1 MNTAATL
8 AAAAERPGAAR
19 AAAAAGQPA
28 GAGLRQQLRRAE
40 RRRNLRAFSL
50 TLPLLVF
57 LLAVFVIPLA
67 SLLVRAVENPEVA
80 DTLGQTGAVLAGW
93 DRRGP
98 VPDAAFAALARDL
111 TAIPETAQVGALA
124 RRLNSE
130 TSGARSLVMRT
141 YRAMPLPAGL
151 SDADARAR
159 LLAIDERWA
168 ELPYW
173 QAIAKNA
180 ARWTPDY
187 LLASVDLRRGVDG
200 GIVAVPAEAAAFRA
214 ILGRTFEMSAT
225 VTLIA
230 ILIGY
235 PLAYWLSTLSER
247 RANLMMI
254 LVLVPFWTSVLV
266 RIAAWIVLLQSNGL
280 VNRWLLG
287 VGLIDHPLALLFN
300 RAGVVIAMV
309 HILLPFLI
317 LPLYSVMKSIP
328 PNYLRAAV
336 SLGSH
341 PLAAFFR
348 VYVPQTYPG
357 VAAGG
362 LLVFITAIGY
372 YVTPALLGGAGDQM
386 LSYYVAQYTNVE
398 VNWGMAA
405 ALGSVLLVTT
415 LALYAVYRKYGKA
428 EIGMG

>member
-1 MNTAATL
+1 MTAD
-8 AAAAERPGAAR
+8 
-19 AAAAAGQPA
+19 GQLVI
-28 GAGLRQQLRRAE
+28 GL
-40 RRRNLRAFSL
+40 SL
-50 TLPLLVF
+50 TATWRKGTRP
-57 LLAVFVIPLA
+57 
-67 SLLVRAVENPEVA
+67 
-80 DTLGQTGAVLAGW
+80 
-93 DRRGP
+93 
-98 VPDAAFAALARDL
+98 PDAAFAALARDL

-187 LLASVDLRRGVDG
+187 LLASIDLRRGVDG
-200 GIVAVPAEAAAFRA
+200 GIVAVPTEAAAFRA

-317 LPLYSVMKSIP
+317 LPLYSVMKSIL

>member
-1 MNTAATL
+1 MTMNTAA
-8 AAAAERPGAAR
+8 AAPAPMEGASSR
-19 AAAAAGQPA
+19 LA
-28 GAGLRQQLRRAE
+28 GASLRQQLRSAE
-40 RRRNLRAFSL
+40 RRRNLQAFSL

-57 LLAVFVIPLA
+57 LVAVFIIPLA

-80 DTLGQTGAVLAGW
+80 DTLGHTGAALADW
-93 DRRGP
+93 DRASAP
-98 VPDAAFAALARDL
+98 PAAAFAALARDL
-111 TAIPETAQVGALA
+111 TAIPETAQAGALA

-130 TSGARSLVMRT
+130 VSGARSLIMST
-141 YRAMPLPAGL
+141 YRAMPLQEGL
-151 SDADARAR
+151 SDEDIRTT
-159 LLAIDERWA
+159 LLELDERWA

-187 LLASVDLRRGVDG
+187 LLASVDLRRTADG
-200 GIVAVPAEAAAFRA
+200 HITAVPEEAAAFRD
-214 ILGRTFEMSAT
+214 ILWRTFEMSAT
-225 VTLIA
+225 VTLLA

-247 RANLMMI
+247 QANLMMI

-266 RIAAWIVLLQSNGL
+266 RIAAWIVLLQNNGL
-280 VNRWLLG
+280 TNRFLMG
-287 VGLIDHPLALLFN
+287 IGLIDEPLALLFN
-300 RAGVVIAMV
+300 RTGVIVAMV

-328 PNYLRAAV
+328 PNYLRAAI
-336 SLGSH
+336 SLGST

-362 LLVFITAIGY
+362 LLVFITSIGY
-372 YVTPALLGGAGDQM
+372 YVTPALLGGASDQM

-415 LALYAVYRKYGKA
+415 LILYALYRKFGKA
-428 EIGMG
+428 ELSMG